1 MDDARD
7 QHSDEPEVLFD
18 AVLSPHRSLSPRG
31 FLALM
36 LAIGGVSFA
45 AGMVFFLVGAWPVV
59 GFLGVDVLLIYLAFK
74 LSYRSARG
82 YESLHLTREGL
93 TVRSVD
99 PRGRERCWRFQPAW
113 LQVEMDDPPRHESR
127 LELRSHGRT
136 LAIGGFLTPGERL
149 DLARALREALERAR
163 GAPGLA

>member
-1 MDDARD
+1 MDDASD
-7 QHSDEPEVLFD
+7 QHGDEPEVLFD
-18 AVLSPHRSLSPRG
+18 AVLTPHRSLSPRG

-45 AGMVFFLVGAWPVV
+45 AGMVFFLVGAWPVL
-59 GFLGVDVLLIYLAFK
+59 GFLGLDVLLIYFAFK

-82 YESLHLTREGL
+82 YESLHLTREDL

-136 LAIGGFLTPGERL
+136 LAIGAFLTPGERL
-149 DLARALREALERAR
+149 DLARALRDALERAR

>member
-59 GFLGVDVLLIYLAFK
+59 GFLGVDVLLIFLAFK
-74 LSYRSARG
+74 LSYRRARG